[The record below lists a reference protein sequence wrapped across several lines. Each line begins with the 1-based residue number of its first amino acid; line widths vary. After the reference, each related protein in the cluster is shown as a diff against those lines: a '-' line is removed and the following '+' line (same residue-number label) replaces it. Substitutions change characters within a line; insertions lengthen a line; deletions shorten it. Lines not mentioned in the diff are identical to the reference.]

1 MLRHLFNGETYSDV
15 SVNEY
20 NNKENNTIAQLYVYH
35 EKVLV
40 ESDPCVFVLFVFFFF
55 QSLKLYNFPITK
67 FFKQIHQQRYDVVR
81 CLVPA
86 LKCHEHNKFFVC

>member
-35 EKVLV
+35 ENVLV
-40 ESDPCVFVLFVFFFF
+40 ESDPCVRVYVCVCVVCVLFLSITQIIQFSNNKIF
-55 QSLKLYNFPITK
+55 QANPPT
-67 FFKQIHQQRYDVVR
+67 
-81 CLVPA
+81 A
-86 LKCHEHNKFFVC
+86 L